1 MQKQLFL
8 FLCVLTGFPLY
19 AQEAAP
25 TLKELLEQALNK
37 SHKTEIADRN
47 IELAGLDMQKLREA
61 YLPVAEVSGQ
71 YGFMA
76 QNGSIKTDATT
87 LYLPD
92 GAHQLPALD
101 NGFTGT
107 ANLARAGLDIH
118 SLVYSGGKVPAMK
131 KALNEKISAQKVMVE
146 KDRQQITEDVLKA
159 YDQLA
164 LLDQVK
170 VLLDDS
176 QKRLDVHKKTA
187 GKALEYGL
195 ITRYEYQ
202 KLEVAQ
208 GRLNHQ
214 RVSYEGQRDLLIRQL
229 AMYTGIAPERL
240 ALLQSSLI
248 AIPASGTGLTPAN
261 RPELLALDHVI
272 QARQHQVAAAQ
283 SWWKPKVMASASAGY
298 LNLFDAR
305 LKGKTELP
313 YNLGYN
319 TLTTQSFQLAPDIRV
334 GIGFRWDIFDGFKGK
349 RDVQKARLEVRI
361 AELEREEA
369 REMLDLNLSKAQ
381 IDLNTANGEIQSRKI
396 QLSVAE
402 QALAQAT
409 KEFKTGLIR
418 SSDLID
424 AENDFLAASLDY
436 QQALFNQRRMAF
448 ALLKATGSLQPEN
461 IQ

>member
-1 MQKQLFL
+1 MQKQFIL
-8 FLCVLTGFPLY
+8 FLCVLTGHPLY
-19 AQEAAP
+19 ARETPP
-25 TLKELLEQALNK
+25 TLKELLEKALSK
-37 SHKTEIADRN
+37 SHKTEIANQN
-47 IELAGLDMQKLREA
+47 IELSGLDMQRLREA
-61 YLPVAEVSGQ
+61 YLPVAELSGQ

-76 QNGSIKTDATT
+76 QNGSIRTDATT

-92 GAHQLPALD
+92 GAHSLPALD
-101 NGFTGT
+101 NGFTGK
-107 ANLARAGLDIH
+107 ANLVRAGLDIH

-131 KALNEKISAQKVMVE
+131 KALNEKISAQKALVE
-146 KDRQQITEDVLKA
+146 KDRQQVTEDVLKA

-170 VLLDDS
+170 ALLEDS
-176 QKRLDVHKKTA
+176 QKRLDIHRNTA
-187 GKALEYGL
+187 AKALEYGL

-214 RVSYEGQRDLLIRQL
+214 RLSYEGQRSLLIRQL
-229 AMYTGIAPERL
+229 ATYTGIAPERL
-240 ALLQSSLI
+240 EGIHSTLAVMPATGT
-248 AIPASGTGLTPAN
+248 AITPAN

-272 QARQHQVAAAQ
+272 QAGKHQVEAAQ
-283 SWWKPKVMASASAGY
+283 TWWKPKVMASASAGY

-305 LKGKTELP
+305 LQGKTELP
-313 YNLGYN
+313 HNLGYN
-319 TLTTQSFQLAPDIRV
+319 TLYTRSLQMAPDIRV

-349 RDVQKARLEVRI
+349 REVQKARMEVRI
-361 AELEREEA
+361 AELEKEEA
-369 REMLDLNLSKAQ
+369 RELLDLNLAKAQ
-381 IDLNTANGEIQSRKI
+381 TDLDNAHSEIRSRKV

-402 QALAQAT
+402 DALAQAT
-409 KEFKTGLIR
+409 KEFKTGLIK

-424 AENDFLAASLDY
+424 AENDFLSAALDY
-436 QQALFNQRRMAF
+436 QQAVFNQRRMAF

>member
-1 MQKQLFL
+1 MQKQFIL

-19 AQEAAP
+19 ARETPP
-25 TLKELLEQALNK
+25 TLKELLEKALSK
-37 SHKTEIADRN
+37 SHKTEIAHQS
-47 IELAGLDMQKLREA
+47 IALSGLDMQRLREA
-61 YLPVAEVSGQ
+61 YLPVAEISGQ

-76 QNGSIKTDATT
+76 QNGSIRTDATT

-92 GAHQLPALD
+92 GAHSLPALD
-101 NGFTGT
+101 NGFTGK
-107 ANLARAGLDIH
+107 ANLVRAGLDIH

-131 KALNEKISAQKVMVE
+131 KALNEKISAQKVLVE

-176 QKRLDVHKKTA
+176 RKRLDIHQKTA
-187 GKALEYGL
+187 ARALEYGL

-202 KLEVAQ
+202 KLEVAR

-214 RVSYEGQRDLLIRQL
+214 RLSYEGQRSLLIRQL
-229 AMYTGIAPERL
+229 AVYTGIAPERL
-240 ALLQSSLI
+240 EGIHSTLAVM
-248 AIPASGTGLTPAN
+248 PVTGTADTPAN

-272 QARQHQVAAAQ
+272 QAGRYQVEAAQ
-283 SWWKPKVMASASAGY
+283 TWWKPKVMASASAGY

-305 LKGKTELP
+305 LRGKTELP
-313 YNLGYN
+313 HNLGHN
-319 TLTTQSFQLAPDIRV
+319 TLYTSSLQLAPDLRI

-349 RDVQKARLEVRI
+349 REVQKARLEVKI
-361 AELEREEA
+361 AELEKEEA
-369 REMLDLNLSKAQ
+369 RELLDLNLAKAQ
-381 IDLNTANGEIQSRKI
+381 TDLNNANSEIRSRKV

-402 QALAQAT
+402 EALALAT
-409 KEFKTGLIR
+409 KEFKTGLIK

-424 AENDFLAASLDY
+424 AENDFLSASLDY
-436 QQALFNQRRMAF
+436 QQAVFNQRQTAF